1 MKYELKRRHI
11 GFIMSRYGTYNAYKG
26 EFIEDGKTYNKVEFL
41 RKDKTGMLTINLN
54 TDMDDDSTYVMVH
67 LINSYGNIIR
77 KDRYGFFADGMNLYF
92 DYFQNLMDDTE
103 GTEFIPFDFE
113 NKEIQHP
120 KRHTREHN
128 TEP

>member
-54 TDMDDDSTYVMVH
+54 TDMDDESTYVMVH

-77 KDRYGFFADGMNLYF
+77 F
-92 DYFQNLMDDTE
+92 
-103 GTEFIPFDFE
+103 
-113 NKEIQHP
+113 
-120 KRHTREHN
+120 HN
-128 TEP
+128 Y